1 MSVGKYKTWNE
12 KRTIVIL
19 KMNIFMF
26 IFLIAPCTQTQETEK
41 FYSWMYWLENNQ
53 VLELVKFML
62 LSIYVTNTNTQ
73 FVKAFSLAIYAY

>member
-12 KRTIVIL
+12 KHTIVIL

-26 IFLIAPCTQTQETEK
+26 IFLIAPCTQETEK